1 MSKKEKPLFH
11 IVHVTAEDQRR
22 ENEKIIS
29 ELTEDKKSEFSFKGN
44 YFYETGR
51 GHAYGLGFFSKYIT
65 KTGIEAWRYDS
76 GLWSIGDGR
85 YDYVDGEFVLIPPP
99 PPSEPVDWS
108 SIEFP
113 RVKNLTGPIAD
124 QLISVTPKLEPNE

>member
-1 MSKKEKPLFH
+1 MSKEKPLFH

-29 ELTEDKKSEFSFKGN
+29 ELTEDNKSEFSFNGN

-113 RVKNLTGPIAD
+113 RVKNLTGPIAHK
-124 QLISVTPKLEPNE
+124 LPSVKPKNK

>member
-1 MSKKEKPLFH
+1 MSKEKPLFH

-44 YFYETGR
+44 YFYEIGR

-113 RVKNLTGPIAD
+113 IVKNLTGPIAHK
-124 QLISVTPKLEPNE
+124 LPSVKPKNK

>member
-1 MSKKEKPLFH
+1 MSKEKPLFH

-29 ELTEDKKSEFSFKGN
+29 ELTEDKKSEFSFNGN

-113 RVKNLTGPIAD
+113 RVKNLIGPIAHK
-124 QLISVTPKLEPNE
+124 LPSVKPKNK

>member
-1 MSKKEKPLFH
+1 MSKEKPLFH
-11 IVHVTAEDQRR
+11 FVYVTDEDQKR

-44 YFYETGR
+44 CFYETGR

-76 GLWSIGDGR
+76 GKWSIGNES
-85 YDYVDGEFVLIPPP
+85 YNYEDGEFVIIPKPP
-99 PPSEPVDWS
+99 INNEPTDWS
-108 SIEFP
+108 SITFP
-113 RVKNLTGPIAD
+113 KIKNVTGTVAHKLPSVK
-124 QLISVTPKLEPNE
+124 PKEI

>member
-1 MSKKEKPLFH
+1 MSKEKPLFH
-11 IVHVTAEDQRR
+11 IVHVTTEDQRR

-51 GHAYGLGFFSKYIT
+51 GHAFLFGFFTSYIT
-65 KTGIEAWRYDS
+65 KTGIESWRYDS
-76 GLWSIGDGR
+76 GKWSIGDGR

-113 RVKNLTGPIAD
+113 RVKNLTGPIAHD
-124 QLISVTPKLEPNE
+124 LVSVKPKEK

>member
-1 MSKKEKPLFH
+1 MSKEEKTGFH
-11 IVHVTAEDQRR
+11 FVYVTAEDHKR

-29 ELTEDKKSEFSFKGN
+29 ELTEDKKSEFYFQGN
-44 YFYETGR
+44 YFYEIGR
-51 GHAYGLGFFSKYIT
+51 GHAYGSGFFTSYIT

-76 GLWSIGDGR
+76 GRWSIGDGR

-99 PPSEPVDWS
+99 PPSEPIDWS

-113 RVKNLTGPIAD
+113 RVNNIKGPIAD
-124 QLISVTPKLEPNE
+124 KLISVTPKLK